1 MLVRWSQS
9 YFVAMLLGVGLI
21 ASSCAEGGVD
31 PLASPC
37 DPGDTECV
45 DTKPSNSGSGESLCG
60 NGMPDP
66 GEECDS
72 DNVGRRSCE
81 EQGLV
86 GQVSCDAN
94 CRIDFSTCT
103 MPEVDPC
110 GNGQL
115 DAGEDCDGA
124 NLNGMTCVS
133 LGAGF
138 VSGDLACGADCSFD
152 SSRCVFQV
160 VDPCGNGRLDMG
172 ETCDDLNQIGG
183 DGCDDFCQ
191 VEDNWECMNE
201 PSECRKKCGNGK
213 VDIGEQCDDGNYID
227 DDGCDRI
234 CTVEPGFSCAGDP
247 SVCQEKCGDGRRDL
261 GELCDDGNSTNGDG
275 CSDSCMPEPGY
286 SCTGDPSRCERTC
299 GNSTV
304 NSGENC
310 DDGNLV
316 NGDGCSSSC
325 MVEPGFVCSGA
336 PSSCQELCGDGV
348 VEPSE
353 DCDGANLDGQSC
365 ESIGM
370 GFTGGTLGCSS
381 TCELIIS
388 GCTTSMCGNGQ
399 IESGEVCDGSNF
411 NGQSCQSMGFDSGS
425 LSCNGCASIDTSGC
439 SNNTPSCMAQ
449 GCDTDFQT
457 ALSCSTAYGPGRT
470 NIAAPGARVPGF
482 TLDTLPDD
490 DNAIGCFDEGDEE
503 FFYVY
508 LIAGETLELT
518 VRDAESDFDS
528 VLKVYDDQMCAS
540 GGTPVECVDAG
551 FDGDNETVTF
561 TATITGFHTIV
572 VDGAFSSDAGTYNLD
587 MVLTCGPQGC
597 CCSP

>member
-191 VEDNWECMNE
+191 AGQKIALNGASGTFAFDAASGDIDVQRNIVLWCFSGEGFVEKDVIYD
-201 PSECRKKCGNGK
+201 GK
-213 VDIGEQCDDGNYID
+213 NY
-227 DDGCDRI
+227 
-234 CTVEPGFSCAGDP
+234 TAGY
-247 SVCQEKCGDGRRDL
+247 CGDAP
-261 GELCDDGNSTNGDG
+261 
-275 CSDSCMPEPGY
+275 PE
-286 SCTGDPSRCERTC
+286 DPMME
-299 GNSTV
+299 
-304 NSGENC
+304 E
-310 DDGNLV
+310 
-316 NGDGCSSSC
+316 
-325 MVEPGFVCSGA
+325 
-336 PSSCQELCGDGV
+336 
-348 VEPSE
+348 SE
-353 DCDGANLDGQSC
+353 
-365 ESIGM
+365 
-370 GFTGGTLGCSS
+370 
-381 TCELIIS
+381 
-388 GCTTSMCGNGQ
+388 
-399 IESGEVCDGSNF
+399 
-411 NGQSCQSMGFDSGS
+411 
-425 LSCNGCASIDTSGC
+425 
-439 SNNTPSCMAQ
+439 
-449 GCDTDFQT
+449 
-457 ALSCSTAYGPGRT
+457 
-470 NIAAPGARVPGF
+470 
-482 TLDTLPDD
+482 
-490 DNAIGCFDEGDEE
+490 
-503 FFYVY
+503 
-508 LIAGETLELT
+508 
-518 VRDAESDFDS
+518 
-528 VLKVYDDQMCAS
+528 
-540 GGTPVECVDAG
+540 
-551 FDGDNETVTF
+551 
-561 TATITGFHTIV
+561 
-572 VDGAFSSDAGTYNLD
+572 
-587 MVLTCGPQGC
+587 
-597 CCSP
+597 